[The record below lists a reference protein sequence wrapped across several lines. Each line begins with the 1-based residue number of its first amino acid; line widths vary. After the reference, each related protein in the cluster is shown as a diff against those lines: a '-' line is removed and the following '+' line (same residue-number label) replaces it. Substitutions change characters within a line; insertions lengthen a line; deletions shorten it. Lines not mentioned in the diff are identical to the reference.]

1 MPGFALQPIAR
12 STPVRRQR
20 TAPDERSDMREHAN
34 ESRITDV
41 SRLRSHRCTIIAS
54 TGSNEHRW
62 ARRVVLP
69 GLDMGHKSEMRELSS
84 RISLSLIRATASL
97 WGGDSYRRHLTL
109 TVILRR
115 PRSGPRRM

>member
-54 TGSNEHRW
+54 TGSNEHSW

-69 GLDMGHKSEMRELSS
+69 GLDMGHKSEIRYILAALSDTGGISSQVERIFS
-84 RISLSLIRATASL
+84 R
-97 WGGDSYRRHLTL
+97 RRSSIETQ
-109 TVILRR
+109 VC
-115 PRSGPRRM
+115 